1 MSTLLE
7 QEVAQEADYLPCLHD
22 RVSIQMLGPNAHT
35 VRDSGSRT
43 YFQVGDQEAFILQ
56 KLKSPITWEQLGKD
70 FSRQFAEKLNRDDF
84 DDFQTQLKERRLLV
98 ARPDDASAD
107 GTLPA
112 DDVDEDDL
120 PSSRGSILFYRVPLT
135 DPDRFLEWFT
145 KSFPFFWTRTFL
157 IASALVMLFA
167 FVVLM
172 SNRHGAV
179 RAFRSALHPETAVVT
194 VVAILLATAIHELG
208 HGATCKRF
216 GGSVHESG
224 FLFLFFMPCMYVNVS
239 DAWFIPERYKR
250 LAITFAGGFCDM
262 CVWALSVLVWRVT
275 QTGTMINHV
284 AFVLMTTC
292 GTRSLMN
299 FNPLLRLDG
308 YYLLSD
314 LLGYPNLYSKARK
327 YRIELLNHWL
337 WGARKPKPLSRPWL
351 IFGYGMI
358 TWFFSIAFLNVI
370 GLKLVSLAGDHFGVV
385 GLFFASMMFVYGL
398 RRVFRGFFGSEMVIM
413 IRKRFLRTSLWLGGG
428 TLLAALAFVIPVKHY
443 AVGDFEVRPA
453 HHTEIASPIHSF
465 IANVRVQDG
474 QRIEAGEVLV
484 ELHAPELATQISGK
498 QYELEQSQATLSKL
512 ETGARPEELAMLA
525 EKARLLSDWC
535 RLGET
540 ELETAKAALESQLAS
555 LGERVEQVRLQI
567 QLAEDVLKKS
577 EDLRR
582 KGAVAGAQIVQE
594 KAQLAILRSQL
605 SETEALR
612 DSREKEG
619 VRKEIAELARRQ
631 QQLADAEAQSQLL
644 KLGTRPEEIDAE
656 RARCQRLSAEL
667 DYLKKQKEMLT
678 VRAPV
683 SGLVCAPRLREK
695 VGQFAPQGSVLCQI
709 EDPGTPHVE
718 IFISEDDAASVKP
731 GQVVQLKARS
741 LPFETF
747 QGTVARIAPAAA
759 KPQEAVASQQTVV
772 RQSVVVHCT
781 VEGADN
787 KLKSGMT
794 GFGRI
799 YRGNNKIGAILLAK
813 CYRYIRTEFWW

>member
-1 MSTLLE
+1 MSTLLD
-7 QEVAQEADYLPCLHD
+7 QNVACDADYLPRLHD
-22 RVSIQMLGPNAHT
+22 RVSIQMLGPNAYT
-35 VRDSGSRT
+35 VRDSGQRS
-43 YFQVGDQEAFILQ
+43 YFQVGDQEAFLLQ
-56 KLKSPITWEQLGKD
+56 KLKSPITWEELCKD
-70 FSRQFAEKLNRDDF
+70 FSRQFAEELDRDDF
-84 DDFQTQLKERRLLV
+84 EDFQTQLKERRLLV
-98 ARPDDASAD
+98 VSPDDASSDRA
-107 GTLPA
+107 TSA
-112 DDVDEDDL
+112 DDDDEDDV
-120 PSSRGSILFYRVPLT
+120 PTRRGTILFYRVPLT

-145 KSFPFFWTRTFL
+145 KSFPFFWTRSFL
-157 IASALVMLFA
+157 IASGLVMLFSL
-167 FVVLM
+167 FVLM
-172 SNRHGAV
+172 GNRHGAV
-179 RAFRSALHPETAVVT
+179 AAFRSALHPETAVVT
-194 VVAILLATAIHELG
+194 VLAILVATAIHELG

-224 FLFLFFMPCMYVNVS
+224 VLFLFFMPCMYVNVS
-239 DAWFIPERYKR
+239 DAWFIPNRYKR
-250 LAITFAGGFCDM
+250 LAITFAGGYCDLCM
-262 CVWALSVLVWRVT
+262 WALSVLVWRVT
-275 QTGTMINHV
+275 QPGTLINHV

-327 YRIELLNHWL
+327 YRIEWMNHWL
-337 WGARKPKPLSRPWL
+337 WGARKPKPISRPWL
-351 IFGYGMI
+351 VIIYGMI

-370 GLKLVSLAGDHFGVV
+370 GLKLVSLAGSHFGVV
-385 GLFFASMMFVYGL
+385 GLFFASLMFAYGL
-398 RRVFRGFFGSEMVIM
+398 RRVFRGFFGGEMVTM

-428 TLLAALAFVIPVKHY
+428 TLLAALAFIIPVKHY

-474 QRIEAGEVLV
+474 QRVEAGEILV

-498 QYELEQSQATLSKL
+498 QYELEQSQATLAKL
-512 ETGARPEELAMLA
+512 EAGARPEELAMLA
-525 EKARLLSDWC
+525 EKVRLLTDWC
-535 RLGET
+535 QLGET
-540 ELETAKAALESQLAS
+540 ELETAKSALTSQLAS
-555 LGERVEQVRLQI
+555 LGERVEQVHLQI
-567 QLAEDVLKKS
+567 QLAEEVLKKS

-605 SETEALR
+605 SETEAQR

-619 VRKEIAELARRQ
+619 VGKETAELARRQ
-631 QQLADAEAQSQLL
+631 QQLADAKAQLNLL

-667 DYLKKQKEMLT
+667 AYLKKQQDMLI

-683 SGLVCAPRLREK
+683 GGLVCAPRLREK
-695 VGQFAPQGSVLCQI
+695 VGQFAPQGSVVCQV

-718 IFISEDDAASVKP
+718 IFISEDDAASIKP
-731 GQVVQLKARS
+731 GQTVQLKARS

-747 QGTVARIAPAAA
+747 TGTVARIAPAAA
-759 KPQEAVASQQTVV
+759 KPQESVAAQQTVV